1 MYLIERLNSQED
13 STQIIQ
19 KCESFERLISLP
31 ENDTFSQS
39 HCPQEKVGLAHEST
53 NALDLH
59 TCQQEGISMSSKSD
73 MNLQMHWTCVDCS
86 FFIIRKHLAY
96 MLPAYLLVY

>member
-1 MYLIERLNSQED
+1 MYLIKRLNRQED

-19 KCESFERLISLP
+19 KCESFEILISLP
-31 ENDTFSQS
+31 KNDTFSQS

-59 TCQQEGISMSSKSD
+59 
-73 MNLQMHWTCVDCS
+73 
-86 FFIIRKHLAY
+86 
-96 MLPAYLLVY
+96 